1 MTVMRR
7 ELPGSRQR
15 EFQIRSCY
23 RIVASRILLSALDR
37 SDHDASV
44 AQMKPTSS
52 RATAVTATGCGQSGA
67 DRSETIDAAR
77 PTRTHQVRRRATLAL
92 P

>member
-15 EFQIRSCY
+15 EFQIRICY
-23 RIVASRILLSALDR
+23 RIVASRILALDR